1 MEGFDPTALEQVAR
15 ARARRTVGDRI
26 VLGAAAFFALV
37 AVTLLLAVAALRT
50 PRFDAWLMARVQRE
64 LAAAGVPATMS
75 MHLELLPP
83 RLVFTDVVVPSLDGS
98 DPALAV
104 PRLEIR
110 PRLAPLLVGRVLI
123 DELRVE
129 RPRVRVVLEGGEV
142 RNVALP
148 KTEGKK
154 ERSPI
159 IHIPLRTLSVS
170 DATLDLDIEGD
181 LVVVDGFDAD
191 ARLADDA
198 AVGVVGHLA
207 IDADETL
214 VIRERTVAATAT
226 QPAHVAKD
234 DDVLCRL
241 TARLS
246 LDDREL
252 VLRRFGLDGV
262 LDRDRNA
269 ATEGTCDLPAD
280 DPRWVR
286 VSLIDTSIARE
297 ALDGGPL
304 VYRGEGEVRVPL
316 SLANRFAD
324 LDAAGIFEASFKL
337 HADGKRK
344 LPELEARLGGH
355 GIALGQFEF
364 VDRLDGDVRIHDDVV
379 ASSQLSIAV
388 GQGIALLRDVSVSP
402 FEPGI
407 PMKARLNGD
416 GIDFLALMQAL
427 GVSPHPHVAWQVQQ
441 LVVTG
446 CEGTLSPLALDGD
459 IEIVADSLGVYD
471 RAVDDPAAKEIVGIG
486 ATRIGGRLHIDPDT
500 LVFERL
506 TASFGRSS
514 IRGAQVRIGF
524 AGSLVVDAERVEL
537 DLGDVG
543 SVAGLPVSGT
553 IEASVHVHGANYD
566 PMIEVQAKAKA
577 LEFAGLAL
585 GDVSGLRATAQSLRV
600 DLGTF
605 GVRRGAS
612 AYRVRDLRLDFSTGA
627 PLLVS
632 GAVEG
637 ESLALRDVLATFHL
651 EDDPRFAAF
660 DATLDVSGDLT
671 VDIGGAGDRCGGG
684 AIFTT
689 LSLRARDLFAF
700 GEHFDRAEAGVE
712 LGWTDRLAGLPGA
725 TLRIGSFRL
734 EKTDADDASRT
745 VGRLAGALEMAFGGD
760 VEGKFFLEA
769 TPLRRFDRVRQL
781 APALDG
787 FVSGRGTIGGR
798 IDALEL
804 SGLFDVEQTLV
815 DGFETGS
822 SHVAWRMRQQRDE
835 PSSSPLTRCELP
847 VPRPFDRDAYLSRTG
862 PSGLHRIDG
871 TLFGGQLV
879 VEEAQLTVE
888 DEPMLIGRF
897 EARDLDVARV
907 ALPMFRSAPVS
918 EIDAVES
925 IEDADRSGGGTPWS
939 GRVSGTIRVDEF
951 RKSELAKAKVAI
963 DLSAF
968 RLSTMGLVLAKG
980 QEPVSLEVGG
990 GSLKLTPTHVKL
1002 TPADESAGTVVGLAL
1017 AVESFSAQG
1026 NLSGAL
1032 DLPVT
1037 SIATFSSL
1045 DPRLRRAKG
1054 SLSGAIAL
1062 RGVVSSPSVN
1072 GAFHVEADE
1081 IPLGDGVPPLSD
1093 VRADF
1098 KLLSDRFELARAT
1111 ARTSGGE
1118 LDASGAVFLAG
1129 YEPARAEGVVNVR
1142 GVRFSP
1148 VDGTRASIDGR
1159 LEIAV
1164 PSFRKHGERARLGGE
1179 VTLRDAEYVR
1189 SINLVTGLGGDG
1201 NGRRTAEHY
1210 DPANDW
1216 VDLDVQVKTGTPI
1229 RIRNNLVEV
1238 MLQAGAVGLR
1248 VTGTNQRFGLR
1259 GELFA
1264 LQGGRF
1270 HFPTNDFDVRAAT
1283 VRFDDPT
1290 RVAPMVDVAAVTE
1303 YRRFSDRNAVG
1314 TGTNASG
1321 AGGSQ
1326 SSSTWRIDLR
1336 ATGDANDLRLAMTS
1350 DPPLAQDDIVLL
1362 LTMGITRTELDQ
1374 LRSGA
1379 AIGALGAL
1387 GTLSGADRAVR
1398 DTIRVLDDF
1407 RLGAGYSPRAARTVP
1422 QVTIGKRLGKSVRA
1436 TVTTG
1441 ISESS
1446 DVRSSVEWAFGSTT
1460 SAQVS
1465 YDNYMNAA
1473 SSSAGNVG
1481 LDLRWHLE
1489 FE

>member
-1 MEGFDPTALEQVAR
+1 MEGFDPTALEQVVR
-15 ARARRTVGDRI
+15 ARARRTLGDRL
-26 VLGAAAFFALV
+26 VLATAAFFALV
-37 AVTLLLAVAALRT
+37 AMALIGAVAALRT
-50 PRFDAWLMARVQRE
+50 PQVDAWIMARVQRE
-64 LAAAGVPATMS
+64 LAAIGVPATMN

-98 DPALAV
+98 DAALSA
-104 PRLEIR
+104 PRVEVR
-110 PRLAPLLVGRVLI
+110 PRLTPLLVGRVLI

-129 RPRVRVVLEGGEV
+129 RPHVRLVLHGGEI

-148 KTEGKK
+148 KSETKTEKTAV
-154 ERSPI
+154 
-159 IHIPLRTLSVS
+159 IHVPLRTLSLS
-170 DATLDLDIEGD
+170 DASLDLDVEGD
-181 LVVVDGFDAD
+181 LFVVDGFDAD
-191 ARLADDA
+191 ARLEDDPV
-198 AVGVVGHLA
+198 VGVLGHLA
-207 IDADETL
+207 LDADESL
-214 VIRERTVAATAT
+214 VIRKRQVPATAT
-226 QPAHVAKD
+226 QAAHEAQD
-234 DDVLCRL
+234 DDLLCHL
-241 TARLS
+241 SARLS

-252 VLRRFGLDGV
+252 VLRRLTLDGL

-269 ATEGTCDLPAD
+269 ATEGACDLPPD
-280 DPRWVR
+280 DPRWLR
-286 VSLIDTSIARE
+286 VSLTDTSVDRKSLE
-297 ALDGGPL
+297 GGPL
-304 VYRGEGEVRVPL
+304 VYRGEGELRLPL
-316 SLANRFAD
+316 ELVNRFTD
-324 LDAAGIFEASFKL
+324 LDAAGVFEASFKL

-344 LPELEARLGGH
+344 LPELEARLGGYR
-355 GIALGQFEF
+355 IALGQFEF

-379 ASSQLSIAV
+379 TSSQLSIAV
-388 GQGIALLRDVSVSP
+388 GQGIALVRDVSVAP

-441 LVVTG
+441 LIVTG

-459 IEIVADSLGVYD
+459 IEIGADSLGVYD
-471 RAVDDPAAKEIVGIG
+471 RAVDDPAAKEIVGVG
-486 ATRIGGRLHIDPDT
+486 ATRIAGRLHIDADT

-506 TASFGRSS
+506 TAHFGRSS

-524 AGSLVVDAERVEL
+524 GGTLVVDAEHVDL
-537 DLGDVG
+537 DLADIGT
-543 SVAGLPVSGT
+543 VAGLPVSGQ
-553 IEASVHVHGANYD
+553 IEASVHVHGANGD
-566 PMIEVQAKAKA
+566 PLIEVQAKAKA
-577 LEFAGLAL
+577 LEFSGLAL
-585 GDVSGLRATAQSLRV
+585 GDVTGIRATARSLLV

-612 AYRVRDLRLDFSTGA
+612 QYRVRDLRLDFSTGA

-632 GAVEG
+632 GGVEG
-637 ESLALRDVLATFHL
+637 EGLALHDVLTTFHL

-660 DATLDVSGDLT
+660 DATLDLDGDLK
-671 VDIGGAGDRCGGG
+671 VDIGGTGDRCGGG
-684 AIFTT
+684 AIFVN
-689 LSLRARDLFAF
+689 LALHGRDVFAF
-700 GEHFDRAEAGVE
+700 GEHFDRAAADVD
-712 LGWTDRLAGLPGA
+712 LAWTDRLAGLAGA
-725 TLRIGSFRL
+725 TIRIGSFRF
-734 EKTDADDASRT
+734 EKTDVDDPSRT
-745 VGRLAGALEMAFGGD
+745 VGRLAGALDMAFGGD
-760 VEGKFFLEA
+760 VDGKFFLEA

-798 IDALEL
+798 IDALDL

-822 SHVAWRMRQQRDE
+822 SHVSWRMRQQREE
-835 PSSSPLTRCELP
+835 PSEKLTRCELP
-847 VPRPFDRDAYLSRTG
+847 VPKPFDRAAYLERREPT
-862 PSGLHRIDG
+862 GLHRIDG
-871 TLFGGQLV
+871 SLFGGQLV
-879 VEEAQLTVE
+879 IHEAQLTVE
-888 DEPMLIGRF
+888 DEPMLIGQF
-897 EARDLDVARV
+897 EARDLDAARV

-918 EIDAVES
+918 EVDAVEE
-925 IEDADRSGGGTPWS
+925 IEDADRAGAGAPWS

-951 RKSELAKAKVAI
+951 RKSELAKAKVSI
-963 DLSAF
+963 DVTDF
-968 RLSTMGLVLAKG
+968 RMATMGLVLAKG
-980 QEPVSLEVGG
+980 PEPVALEVGG
-990 GSLKLTPTHVKL
+990 GALSLTPTHVQL
-1002 TPADESAGTVVGLAL
+1002 AAADESGTTRVGLAL
-1017 AVESFSAQG
+1017 SVASFSAQG
-1026 NLSGAL
+1026 AVRGRL

-1037 SIATFSSL
+1037 SMSTFASL

-1054 SLSGAIAL
+1054 SLSGAIEL
-1062 RGVVSSPSVN
+1062 QGVVAAPVVN

-1081 IPLGDGVPPLSD
+1081 IPLGDSAPPLAD

-1098 KLLSDRFELARAT
+1098 KLLSDRFELTRAT
-1111 ARTSGGE
+1111 ARVSGGDLE
-1118 LDASGAVFLAG
+1118 ASGAVFLAG
-1129 YEPARAEGVVNVR
+1129 YEPVRADGTILVR
-1142 GVRFSP
+1142 GVRVSP
-1148 VDGTRASIDGR
+1148 VDGTRASIDGK
-1159 LEIAV
+1159 LEIAI

-1179 VTLRDAEYVR
+1179 ITLRDAEYVR

-1201 NGRRTAEHY
+1201 GGRRTAEHY

-1216 VDLDVQVKTGTPI
+1216 VDLDVQLKTATPI

-1238 MLQAGAVGLR
+1238 MLQAGAMGLR

-1264 LQGGRF
+1264 LAGGRF
-1270 HFPTNDFDVRAAT
+1270 HFPTNDFDVRSAT

-1290 RVAPMVDVAAVTE
+1290 RVAPMVDVAAATE

-1387 GTLSGADRAVR
+1387 GTLAGADRAVR